1 MKGSLTTH
9 VLDIT
14 QGRPAAHLAFE
25 LWRVDRQGGK
35 RTLLKM
41 AHTNAEGR
49 TDFPLLVEDEL
60 TVGCY
65 EMVFMVGEYFSTQAI
80 ETPIPPFLDQVPI
93 RFSIADPSAH
103 YHVPLLTSPWSY
115 SMYRG
120 C

>member
-9 VLDIT
+9 VLDIA
-14 QGRPAAHLAFE
+14 QGRPAAYLAFE
-25 LWRVDRQGGK
+25 LWRLIPQSGERI
-35 RTLLKM
+35 LLKT
-41 AHTNAEGR
+41 ACTNAEGR

-65 EMVFMVGEYFSTQAI
+65 EMVFMVGEYFSAQAI
-80 ETPIPPFLDQVPI
+80 ETPTPPFLDQIPI
-93 RFSIADPSAH
+93 RFGIADPSAD

-115 SMYRG
+115 STYRG